1 MPDELVLG
9 DINRASECRSGGGAG
24 KEDALPNYEVG
35 YRKPPQAGRFP
46 KGKSGNPGGRK
57 KIKRIDDV
65 RTLVDGILDE
75 QVQVRDGAQVRTV
88 SSLEAVLQACRIEAL
103 KGNPKSARDFFKLAK
118 KAGMLSNIVPES
130 FVKLMET
137 GGDDGKVIRM
147 YRAEQEALSRKA
159 TENPSDEPSNHSTKK
174 HG

>member
-1 MPDELVLG
+1 MRDELELG
-9 DINRASECRSGGGAG
+9 DTNGASECHSDGNTA
-24 KEDALPNYEVG
+24 KEDAPSHYDVG
-35 YRKPPQAGRFP
+35 YRKPPQASWFP

-57 KIKRIDDV
+57 KAKRIDDV

-88 SSLEAVLQACRIEAL
+88 SSLEAVLLASRIEAL

-118 KAGMLSNIVPES
+118 KAGMLSKVMPGS
-130 FVKLMET
+130 FVILMET

-147 YRAEQEALSRKA
+147 YRAEQEALARKA
-159 TENPSDEPSNHSTKK
+159 TGTPLPELPDLPTKK
-174 HG
+174 ND